1 MTDPIRVFRE
11 ELSMPD
17 CSERHPH
24 LEQTDPEVF
33 ALLERQVLGEATT
46 LKMIPSESYASFSV
60 LEANG
65 SILTNKYCEGYPDA
79 RYYEGNDVVDEI
91 ENLAIERAK
100 SLFGAEHANVQ
111 PHSGSPANQA
121 VYRSL
126 GNPGMKVMGMP
137 VPEGGHLTHG
147 WHVSFSGTDYVQVPY
162 GPDPE
167 TGILDYDQIREIA
180 RRERPRMIWVGATSY
195 PRILHYDR
203 FAEIADE
210 VKAYL
215 VADIAHING
224 LIIAGVHPDP
234 VPYCDVVSSTSHKM
248 LRGPRA
254 GFLLSRIED
263 RYHDRYHPKSKFN
276 LAKRID
282 RAVFPGIQGGPHM
295 HTIAAM
301 AVAFAEAA
309 TEEFR
314 QYGRQIVKNCKRL
327 AEELIDRGYQL
338 ASGGTDNHLLVMD
351 FRKTPCT
358 GKQVAEALARAGVIC
373 NFNMVPGDHRKPF
386 VASGV
391 RMGTPAVTSMGMKEP
406 EMELIAGWI
415 DTVCRNLDDVE
426 ATAKRVRAEVA
437 ELCAQFPIPGIR
449 GEPD

>member
-1 MTDPIRVFRE
+1 MSDPIRLLPE
-11 ELSMPD
+11 EPLPPY
-17 CSERHPH
+17 CSGRYLH
-24 LEQTDPEVF
+24 LEETDPRLF
-33 ALLERQVLGEATT
+33 ALVERQTVAEATT
-46 LKMIPSESYASFSV
+46 LKMIPSENFASLAV

-65 SILTNKYCEGYPDA
+65 SILTNKYCEGYPGA
-79 RYYEGNDVVDEI
+79 RYYEGNQVVDEI
-91 ENLAIERAK
+91 ESLAIERAK

-121 VYRSL
+121 VYRAL
-126 GNPGMKVMGMP
+126 GGPGMKVMGMP

-162 GPDPE
+162 GPNPE
-167 TGILDYDQIREIA
+167 TGILDYDHIRQIA
-180 RRERPRMIWVGATSY
+180 RRQRPRMIWVGATSY

-203 FAEIADE
+203 FAEIAEE
-210 VKAYL
+210 VEAYL

-254 GFLLSRIED
+254 GFILSRIED
-263 RYHDRYHPKSKFN
+263 RYHEKYHPKSKFN

-295 HTIAAM
+295 QTIAAM
-301 AVAFAEAA
+301 AVAFKEA
-309 TEEFR
+309 TSEEFR
-314 QYGRQIVKNCKRL
+314 AYGRQVVKNCRRL
-327 AEELIDRGYQL
+327 AEELLDRGYQL

-351 FRKTPCT
+351 FRRTPHT
-358 GKQVAEALARAGVIC
+358 GRQVAEALAEAGMIS
-373 NFNMVPGDHRKPF
+373 NFNMVPGDHRKPA
-386 VASGV
+386 VTSGV
-391 RMGTPAVTSMGMKEP
+391 RMGTPALTSMGMKER
-406 EMELIAGWI
+406 EMELIAAWI
-415 DTVCRNLDDVE
+415 DEVCRNLDDVA

-437 ELCAQFPIPGIR
+437 ELCSQFPIPGIR
-449 GEPD
+449 SERD